1 MYTPLLQSL
10 KTYHYFKGKNFT
22 EIKVYDSLKW
32 RISNHKTVWFL
43 LQGKRISEE
52 GNNFFVDLNGLL
64 ILLVLLLIV
73 LILADG

>member
-10 KTYHYFKGKNFT
+10 KSCHYFKGINFK

-32 RISNHKTVWFL
+32 RISNRKTVWFL
-43 LQGKRISEE
+43 LQEKRISEE
-52 GNNFFVDLNGLL
+52 GNDFFVDLNGLL